1 MPDDATLRI
10 TTLVDTS
17 QLEAGMQKATAATQQ
32 YTNSATIGFNSVK
45 EAEAALAEAQ
55 EMLGQSASQGNAQA
69 AAIIAQYQAAVTA
82 AKAAVQ
88 NETVAVEEN
97 TAVHN
102 ANNQAIRT
110 GITDRMA
117 AAAAIRVFE
126 GGIQGNVRAA
136 ENFLTSILKVGP
148 ALQVAFPVIGA
159 IALGEVLVRVGARVY
174 ELYENIVNLKAE
186 IAALGEASEKT
197 AKQAADANYRW
208 VESQAELLKSQG
220 KLREAEEFLA
230 AHAGEKPETLSL
242 GIDKSQLA
250 DLAQE
255 MQDFAQKLN
264 DVHTQSQAQSV
275 FKELDTQ
282 MSGTQS
288 KLAGF
293 RDRISELHSDIQ
305 RIEQNPR
312 GTDAEAMLISA
323 DAGEIDR
330 LQHKI
335 TAYTEYYNVLQNL
348 KNKNASDTAAQQVK
362 VSQDAESVTHQQQ
375 TLDQASLESRK
386 TVTAAKIAQDEEL
399 ARRQLQLGEIT
410 QQQELARLA
419 SDTQKKL
426 QLEIDYYSQL
436 DAILSRDA
444 DKNTAEITRNQG
456 RIQALKIQ
464 QHTEQLK
471 AQQEADAAELQDLLR
486 SIDVQV
492 QATKTGSSERVE
504 LIREEVAIVGEFYNF
519 QGEEYQKM
527 LAKLSAADRERTAEL
542 QRQTLQQV
550 ELQLRAVKEQAA
562 AEQQASDQAVR
573 DKQRELDESNRVK
586 QQELSQQARQGSR
599 FGIIDI
605 GQVQASFQQMKD
617 AEAKYTAD
625 SIALAQQ
632 AAQAK
637 IDAQEK
643 VIEAAELAALSSNDP
658 KFLEQA
664 QAAADKQVAIEQEL
678 QSKLTQLRQ
687 QGADR
692 AKQIDDQ
699 LAQAKFQEE
708 QRIAGRM
715 LSFEDQA
722 LFHSKSFSQA
732 VQNLYR
738 NLAESGINS
747 LLQLANRWIAEHL
760 IMELAT
766 RLFHIHTAASAATAD
781 AQQITQTVTTNAATV
796 TSEAAVAAAKAYAAY
811 AYFPPLAAA
820 MAAEAEATVLSFLPE
835 AAAEGGFDVPFGS
848 SPLTQ
853 LHPQEMVLPDHLANT
868 VRNMAQIAPKLA
880 APSFAFPGL
889 PEAAAGALR
898 GDFGG
903 SITNNFNR
911 SGGEEAGG
919 DFHFHAGDV
928 HASALD
934 RSGVG
939 DILKRHGADVAKS
952 VMKLAKAGHFNRR

>member
-32 YTNSATIGFNSVK
+32 YTNSATLGFNSVK

-69 AAIIAQYQAAVTA
+69 ASIIAEYEGAVAA
-82 AKAAVQ
+82 AKAAVDQ
-88 NETVAVEEN
+88 ETIAVEEN
-97 TAVHN
+97 TAVHR
-102 ANNQAIRT
+102 ANNEVIRN
-110 GITDRMA
+110 GISERMA
-117 AAAAIRVFE
+117 ASAAVRTLE
-126 GGIQGNVRAA
+126 GGMQGSVRAA
-136 ENFLTSILKVGP
+136 ENFLVTGLQLGP
-148 ALQVAFPVIGA
+148 VLQAAFPVIGA
-159 IALGEVLVRVGARVY
+159 IAFGEVIARIGERVY
-174 ELYENIVNLKAE
+174 EFYQNFINLKAE
-186 IAALGEASEKT
+186 IAAFGQVSEKT
-197 AKQAADANYRW
+197 SKEAADANWKYI
-208 VESQAELLKSQG
+208 ESQVEMLKNQG
-220 KLREAEEFLA
+220 KLKEAQQFLA
-230 AHAGEKPETLSL
+230 VHAGEKPVSLSL
-242 GIDKSQLA
+242 GIDKKALE
-250 DLAQE
+250 DLPTDVQK
-255 MQDFAQKLN
+255 FA
-264 DVHTQSQAQSV
+264 
-275 FKELDTQ
+275 
-282 MSGTQS
+282 
-288 KLAGF
+288 
-293 RDRISELHSDIQ
+293 DRISNARTQIQAEPLFGEMAKQQVEAKAKIEAAEKEL
-305 RIEQNPR
+305 EQLKSMY
-312 GTDAEAMLISA
+312 GETAIAA
-323 DAGEIDR
+323 AGAIGGYDPSR
-330 LQHKI
+330 LGSVVKNLNAQV
-335 TAYTEYYNVLQNL
+335 TAYTEYYNGLQNL
-348 KNKNASDTAAQQVK
+348 QNKNVSEAAADERKRVDDQ
-362 VSQDAESVTHQQQ
+362 AAILRQQQ

-410 QQQELARLA
+410 EQQELARLA

-426 QLEIDYYSQL
+426 QLEIDYYTQL

-471 AQQEADAAELQDLLR
+471 AQQEADAAELQELLR
-486 SIDVQV
+486 SIDIQI

-504 LIREEVAIVGEFYNF
+504 LIREEVEIVGEFYNF

-550 ELQLRAVKEQAA
+550 ELQLRGVKEQAA

-573 DKQRELDESNRVK
+573 DKQRELDESNRV
-586 QQELSQQARQGSR
+586 QQQQLSQQARQGSR

-605 GQVQASFQQMKD
+605 GQVEASFQRMKD
-617 AEAKYTAD
+617 AEAKYTED

-692 AKQIDDQ
+692 ARQIDDQ

-708 QRIAGRM
+708 QRITNRM

-766 RLFHIHTAASAATAD
+766 RLFHIHNTATAATAN
-781 AQQITQTVTTNAATV
+781 AQQVTQTITTNAATV

-911 SGGEEAGG
+911 PGGEESGG

-952 VMKLAKAGHFNRR
+952 VMRLAKAGHFNRR